1 MYGFIYITTNLIN
14 GKRYIGQKK
23 YDKEGTWKN
32 YLGSGTYL
40 KRAIEKY
47 GKDNFSKEIVEEC
60 ESKEKLDEREI
71 YLILIII
78 FPDSSL
84 TIYISSSL

>member
-40 KRAIEKY
+40 KRALEK
-47 GKDNFSKEIVEEC
+47 DC
-60 ESKEKLDEREI
+60 QDHL
-71 YLILIII
+71 
-78 FPDSSL
+78 
-84 TIYISSSL
+84 

>member
-32 YLGSGTYL
+32 YLGSGTIFESEQL
-40 KRAIEKY
+40 KSMAKITSQK
-47 GKDNFSKEIVEEC
+47 K
-60 ESKEKLDEREI
+60 
-71 YLILIII
+71 
-78 FPDSSL
+78 
-84 TIYISSSL
+84 